1 MVNPVD
7 VTELDDLSGISFGY
21 VQDPPNEKDFD
32 FQDLKATFGAV
43 TASTGDVDFRKN
55 CTSTN
60 QKSLGSCVGN
70 STADSIEILNSLE
83 GRPHVELS
91 RLFPWTLARNM
102 MDDNMDGRG
111 DVDIN
116 KGTYIRLAFD
126 VIRSVGICPE
136 TDWPYDLTKWN
147 RLPSLKAM
155 RTATG
160 HKIKSFYRI
169 KSGGETRCD
178 EVLAALRSEHPVVFG
193 TQIGKEFPKLRN
205 EGPVGIPSD
214 SVGGHAMVCVGYI
227 SGKGFIVKNSWGRT
241 WGDGGFWIMKPEYM
255 GWSSTHD
262 IWVPTRGTTFK
273 V

>member
-1 MVNPVD
+1 MNPVD
-7 VTELDDLSGISFGY
+7 VTALDDLSGISFGY
-21 VQDPPNEKDFD
+21 VQDPPDKSDYDFAN
-32 FQDLKATFGAV
+32 LKGTFGSI
-43 TASTGDVDFRKN
+43 TASVGDVDFRKH
-55 CTSTN
+55 CTQSN
-60 QKSLGSCVGN
+60 QKSLSSCVGN

-102 MDDNMDGRG
+102 MDDNRDGRG
-111 DVDIN
+111 DIDID

-136 TDWPYDLTKWN
+136 ADWPYDLTKWN

-169 KSGGETRCD
+169 SGSGDDRCAD
-178 EVLAALRSEHPVVFG
+178 VLEALRSGHPVVFG
-193 TQIGKEFPKLRN
+193 TKIESAFTKLRT
-205 EGPVGIPSD
+205 EGPVGIPS
-214 SVGGHAMVCVGYI
+214 SSIGGHAMVCVGYV
-227 SGKGFIVKNSWGRT
+227 SGKGFIVKNSWGNS
-241 WGDGGFWIMKPEYM
+241 WGDRGFWIMKPEYM
-255 GWSSTHD
+255 GWAGTTD